1 MIYTLY
7 YKMHNLLN
15 DKTEIASV
23 VGEDLEKLRT
33 MKRMMTNQII
43 GYVAIEQAFIL
54 DQNMLYI
61 SDKD

>member
-15 DKTEIASV
+15 GNTQVESV
-23 VGEDLEKLRT
+23 TGEDLEKLRV
-33 MKRMMTNQII
+33 MKRMMTKQIF
-43 GYVAIEQAFIL
+43 GNVAIEQAFIL